1 MGRNWKQH
9 QRRYRYRKMDPVEFQ
24 AALAHLAMTV
34 AEFSYVTGA
43 REDRVE
49 RWKRGEEDIP
59 TYVPMF
65 CAGMTI
71 AEAAEIMFRTADH
84 YYEEGEAS

>member
-1 MGRNWKQH
+1 VGRNWKQH
-9 QRRYRYRKMDPVEFQ
+9 QRRYRYRKMTPEEFC
-24 AALAHLAMTV
+24 AALALLELDV
-34 AEFSYVTGA
+34 AAIAYVTGA

-65 CAGMTI
+65 CAGLTI
-71 AEAAEIMFRTADH
+71 QEAQAIMFRTADH